1 MRRLILAALGVLFSN
16 AVQIGAAWAEVITR
30 LPLADK
36 TIALTFDGCEGRGKP
51 AILDQSIVAV
61 LTREQV
67 PYTIFATGLFAKR
80 NEQVLR
86 SLIVSPLVEIE
97 NHSFS
102 HPQHMERLDDA
113 AVAAQVADAD
123 AVITAITGRQP
134 RFFRF
139 PAGNYDAR
147 VLKIV
152 EASGHRVA
160 HWRFPSG
167 DPAKGLT
174 PQHLTQWVLYKT
186 RPGDILIFHIN
197 GRAPETAVALPPIL
211 AGLRARGYRF
221 VRLDQGAP

>member
-1 MRRLILAALGVLFSN
+1 MRKLILAAMGVFLSN
-16 AVQIGAAWAEVITR
+16 AVQIGAVQADVITR

-51 AILDQSIVAV
+51 AYLDQSIVAV

-67 PYTIFATGLFAKR
+67 PFTIFATGLFAKR
-80 NEQVLR
+80 NEQALR
-86 SLIVSPLVEIE
+86 SLIASPLVEIE

-113 AVAAQVADAD
+113 AVTAQVADAD
-123 AVITAITGRQP
+123 AAISSITGRHP

-152 EASGHRVA
+152 EASGHRVV

-167 DPAKGLT
+167 DPSKGLT
-174 PQHLTQWVLYKT
+174 PQHLTQWVLYKA

-197 GRAPETAVALPPIL
+197 GRAPETAAALPDIL
-211 AGLRARGYRF
+211 AGLRAKGYRF
-221 VRLDQGAP
+221 VRLDQGLP